1 MTDQYRKDIDY
12 ITEEISRLSNRMGC
26 QGRLTQRVLQLA
38 WDIEMKGVS
47 QIKSD
52 KGYEYDY
59 MVEVVE
65 ELGQNLINL
74 GHFCVDLS
82 SKMERG
88 EE

>member
-26 QGRLTQRVLQLA
+26 QGRLTQRVLQVA
-38 WDIEMKGVS
+38 WDVEMKGVA
-47 QIKSD
+47 QVRND
-52 KGYEYDY
+52 KKDEYDI
-59 MVEVVE
+59 VNGVLDQIGQ
-65 ELGQNLINL
+65 ELVDL
-74 GHFCVDLS
+74 GHFCIDLS

>member
-1 MTDQYRKDIDY
+1 MTDKYRKDIDY

-47 QIKSD
+47 QIRSD
-52 KGYEYDY
+52 KKEEYDL
-59 MVEVVE
+59 VNGVIEQIGH
-65 ELGQNLINL
+65 ELVDL
-74 GHFCVDLS
+74 GHFCIDLS
-82 SKMERG
+82 NLMERG